1 MTTVR
6 RLIELDTAVD
16 MRLSELA
23 ARRGQEVAEV
33 IAEAIEVL
41 EAGSFLEGPDVSEDE
56 RRLHEFL
63 RTRKAIPFEDV
74 KAWTE
79 SWGTEAELPRP
90 SGRGIE

>member
-1 MTTVR
+1 MNTSHGQPADLQVGLWKPLQCPQYAHR
-6 RLIELDTAVD
+6 HERFLASVDEIILRL
-16 MRLSELA
+16 
-23 ARRGQEVAEV
+23 
-33 IAEAIEVL
+33 VL
-41 EAGSFLEGPDVSEDE
+41 EDVAEDE